1 LFRSSTYH
9 GTPSNPSHIYELELL
24 EDSDET
30 RISVKEYKIPE
41 QKEHSYTKTC
51 KRLMRIVP
59 NMEQLLFN
67 NEFTAFDNSV
77 LGDIGILPTKIFNGM
92 PTGKVFK
99 IRITSKHTGKKMD
112 INLRFKI
119 KKSNF

>member
-1 LFRSSTYH
+1 
-9 GTPSNPSHIYELELL
+9 
-24 EDSDET
+24 
-30 RISVKEYKIPE
+30 
-41 QKEHSYTKTC
+41 
-51 KRLMRIVP
+51 MRIVP